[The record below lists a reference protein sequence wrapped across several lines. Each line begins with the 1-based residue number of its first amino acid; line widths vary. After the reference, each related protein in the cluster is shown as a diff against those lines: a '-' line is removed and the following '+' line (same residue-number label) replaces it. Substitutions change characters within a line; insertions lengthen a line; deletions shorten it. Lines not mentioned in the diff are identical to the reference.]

1 MPVYSDEDKNN
12 RLRLTGKLFYSTGLS
27 DIVIHFALRER
38 HREYDGCGFLIVFR

>member
-38 HREYDGCGFLIVFR
+38 HRMMVVVF